1 MRMHRFLGEILEGAS
16 AAFATFLDT
25 LAADEAY
32 GVEINSP
39 GGSVNEGMF
48 ISHRMARRPPAVAYI
63 HSAGSMAALLA
74 QHATNRVMA
83 EDGHLTPHNPNI
95 VMQGDSDKLKQ
106 TAGWMKEIE
115 DEMVSIYRSRSKAT
129 KSDILEMMKAEHPL
143 NAKQAKEYGFI
154 DEFVPAAELAALVSP
169 TQAKESSMDIR
180 KLLAKLLRL
189 PEDSVKVD
197 DKGVPTAETSALL
210 EAKAA
215 LLDVREQELLAKA
228 EGALRAQVIAD
239 AVKAGKLT
247 EATAKLEALTKLDAA
262 TLKTLVDSLPAAVP
276 LARADLTNL
285 AAADGATAYTP
296 EQMKALAALGVDPKK
311 AAGVAV
317 SADGAFRYVA
327 STVQAASKN

>member
-1 MRMHRFLGEILEGAS
+1 MYRFLSDIVEGAS
-16 AAFATFLDT
+16 AAFAAFLDT
-25 LAADEAY
+25 LAAEEAY
-32 GVEINSP
+32 GIEVNSP

-74 QHATNRVMA
+74 QHAANRVMA
-83 EDGHLTPHNPNI
+83 ADGHLTPHNPNI
-95 VMQGDSDKLKQ
+95 VAQGDSDKLKQ

-143 NAKQAKEYGFI
+143 NAKQAKECGFI
-154 DEFVPAAELAALVSP
+154 DEFVPAGQMAALVASQ

-215 LLDVREQELLAKA
+215 LLDVREQELTASA
-228 EGALRAQVIAD
+228 EKSLRAQVIAD

-285 AAADGATAYTP
+285 AAADGATQYTAA
-296 EQMKALAALGVDPKK
+296 QLTALAALGVDPKK
-311 AAGVAV
+311 AATV
-317 SADGAFRYVA
+317 SIPAEGAFRYTA
-327 STVQAASKN
+327 TAASKN